1 VSINS
6 ASSRH
11 IAWEYLMGISINS
24 HKFNKSRDF
33 SGLEGIIGY
42 YIRIVKDKTT
52 LQAGKIMAN
61 TLFNKEFHL
70 RKIDKNGDPLT
81 KINQFVKWELFRKDL
96 EEARERAQKATWK
109 KGQKANTGRPPTD
122 VILLFKM
129 LILQSL
135 YNLSD
140 DATEQ
145 QCLDRLSFQRF
156 LGLNIGDP
164 VPDSKTLWAFKE
176 TLKPGD
182 LAKTLFLRFDAFL
195 RENGFEA
202 QQGQITDANI
212 VRVPIRRDNKEVNEQ
227 VKAGD
232 GENVKE
238 WSKNTRRRKDID
250 ARWTKKN
257 NKSYFGYKDHESV
270 DVKHKLIRQYEIT
283 PASVHDSQVYE
294 SLITENTD
302 LPEYADSAYNS
313 EERVEERKAAGRIPV
328 FQEKGTRGH
337 PLTEERKAENRE
349 RSRIRCRVEHVF
361 GAKFQRAA
369 GNLIVRTVGIVR
381 ARVKLGLRN
390 LAYNLERY
398 SYLISPKK
406 SKRGVI
412 VS

>member
-1 VSINS
+1 
-6 ASSRH
+6 
-11 IAWEYLMGISINS
+11 M
-24 HKFNKSRDF
+24 
-33 SGLEGIIGY
+33 
-42 YIRIVKDKTT
+42 
-52 LQAGKIMAN
+52 
-61 TLFNKEFHL
+61 
-70 RKIDKNGDPLT
+70 
-81 KINQFVKWELFRKDL
+81 
-96 EEARERAQKATWK
+96 
-109 KGQKANTGRPPTD
+109 
-122 VILLFKM
+122 
-129 LILQSL
+129 
-135 YNLSD
+135 
-140 DATEQ
+140 
-145 QCLDRLSFQRF
+145 
-156 LGLNIGDP
+156 
-164 VPDSKTLWAFKE
+164 
-176 TLKPGD
+176 
-182 LAKTLFLRFDAFL
+182 
-195 RENGFEA
+195 
-202 QQGQITDANI
+202 
-212 VRVPIRRDNKEVNEQ
+212 
-227 VKAGD
+227 
-232 GENVKE
+232 
-238 WSKNTRRRKDID
+238 
-250 ARWTKKN
+250 
-257 NKSYFGYKDHESV
+257 
-270 DVKHKLIRQYEIT
+270 KHKLIRQYEIT